1 MKEDKK
7 SGRIGIVMNSPDS
20 MTTMIQLPDTDAPLD
35 IDWDQT
41 IGEKI
46 YILPLRNNTLF
57 PQIIMPIQAD
67 RKKSVELIKK
77 AYREDLLIAT
87 VTQKNPAIDE
97 PTYNDMYRI
106 GTIVKVIK
114 FYELPDGSITC
125 LIHSLE
131 RVKLTGDRSDEFL
144 AAAYKVVNTVFPKK
158 GDSEFDALVTS
169 IKDKSGE
176 FVSQSTE
183 MQSDAVFAIKNIAS
197 PGFLINFVA
206 SNIPLEASDKMK
218 LLSINDLKKR
228 GMELLS
234 LLTLELQKFKL
245 RDDIQDKVKREM
257 DKQQRDY
264 FLNQQIKT
272 IQNELGENPNDE
284 EIKNLEA
291 KAEKKKWPEAAAEA
305 FKKELARLKTVH
317 PQSPDYSIQLTYLQT
332 LVDLPWNECSADDFD
347 IKEAQKILDSDH
359 YGLEKVKER
368 ILEYLAVIKLKG
380 DLKSPI
386 LCLFGP
392 PGVGKTSLGRSIA
405 RALNRKYVRI
415 SLGGLHDEAEIRG
428 HRRTYIGAMP
438 GRILQSINK
447 AGTSNPVFVLDEID
461 KVSNDFRGD
470 PAAALLEVLDPE
482 QNFEFHDNYLDLD
495 YALSKVMFIATANS
509 LSTINPALLDR
520 MEIINVSG
528 YVTEEKIEIARKHLI
543 PKIVKD
549 HGIAKENLKM
559 STPVLTTLINQYT
572 RESGVREL
580 NNVLSSLA
588 RKAAVKIASN
598 EKAPSLTEKEIEK
611 QLGIPKY
618 LHEEYHTNDIPG
630 VVVGLAWTAAG
641 GEILYVESSLSRGN
655 GGLSLTGNL
664 GNVMKESAEIAL
676 QYVKSNA
683 EKLGIDNRMFKAF
696 NVHLHVPEGAV
707 PKDGPSA
714 GITMFTCFAS
724 LFSQRAV
731 KPFVAMTGELT
742 LSGRVLP
749 VGGIKE
755 KILAAKRAGIK
766 TIFMSVEN
774 KRDIEEINELYIRGL
789 EFIYVSTA
797 MELVPLVLQPN
808 QVKDPVKLP
817 AKSKKE
823 KEE

>member
-7 SGRIGIVMNSPDS
+7 SGRIGIVMNSPDN

-35 IDWDQT
+35 LDWDTT
-41 IGEKI
+41 IGDKI

-67 RKKSVELIKK
+67 RKKSVDLIKK
-77 AYREDLLIAT
+77 AYHEDLMIAT
-87 VTQKNPAIDE
+87 VTQKSSNIDE
-97 PTYNDMYRI
+97 PTYNDLYRI
-106 GTIVKVIK
+106 GTIVRVVKI
-114 FYELPDGSITC
+114 YEMPDGSITA

-131 RVKLTGDRSDEFL
+131 RVKLTEDRSDEFI
-144 AAAYKVVNTVFPKK
+144 AAAYKVANTVFPKK
-158 GDSEFDALVTS
+158 GDSEFEALVTS
-169 IKDKSGE
+169 IKEKSGE

-183 MQSDAVFAIKNIAS
+183 IQSEAVFAIRSISS

-206 SNIPLEASDKMK
+206 SNLPIEASDKVK
-218 LLSINDLKKR
+218 LLGINDLKKR

-245 RDDIQDKVKREM
+245 RDDIQEKVKREM
-257 DKQQRDY
+257 DKQQREY
-264 FLNQQIKT
+264 YLNQQIKT
-272 IQNELGENPNDE
+272 IQNELGETPNDE
-284 EIKNLEA
+284 EIKNLET
-291 KAEKKKWPEAAAEA
+291 KAEKKKWPEAAAET
-305 FKKELARLKTVH
+305 FKKELARLKTIH
-317 PQSPDYSIQLTYLQT
+317 PQSPDYSIQLTYLQI
-332 LVDLPWNECSADDFD
+332 LVDLPWDYCSADDFD
-347 IKEAQKILDSDH
+347 IKQAKKILDEDH
-359 YGLEKVKER
+359 YGIEKVKER
-368 ILEYLAVIKLKG
+368 ILEYLAIIKLKG
-380 DLKSPI
+380 NLKSPI
-386 LCLFGP
+386 LCLVGP
-392 PGVGKTSLGRSIA
+392 PGVGKTSLGKSVA
-405 RALNRKYVRI
+405 RALNRKYTRI

-428 HRRTYIGAMP
+428 HRKTYIGAMP
-438 GRILQSINK
+438 GRIIQNIKK

-482 QNFEFHDNYLDLD
+482 QNSEFHDNYLDLD
-495 YALSKVMFIATANS
+495 YDLSKVMFIATANS

-520 MEIINVSG
+520 MEVINVSG
-528 YVTEEKIEIARKHLI
+528 YVAEEKIEIAKKHLI
-543 PKIVKD
+543 PKIISD
-549 HGIAKENLKM
+549 HGIAKNDLKI
-559 STPVLTTLINQYT
+559 TTQVLNDIINGYT

-580 NNVLSSLA
+580 NNVLASLA
-588 RKAAVKIASN
+588 RKMAVKIAGG
-598 EKAPSLTEKEIEK
+598 EKVPKITTKELEK

-618 LHEEYHTNDIPG
+618 LHEEYRTNNLPG

-655 GGLSLTGNL
+655 GTLSLTGNL

-676 QYVKSNA
+676 QYVKANA
-683 EKLGIDNRMFKAF
+683 QQLGIDYRMFKAF

-766 TIFMSVEN
+766 TIFMSEEN

-789 EFIYVSTA
+789 EFIYVNTA
-797 MELVPLVLQPN
+797 MELVPLVLEKE
-808 QVKDPVKLP
+808 QVKNPVTLP
-817 AKSKKE
+817 KKT
-823 KEE
+823 KKDEE

>member
-1 MKEDKK
+1 MKDDKK
-7 SGRIGIVMNSPDS
+7 LGRIGIVMNSPDN

-35 IDWDQT
+35 LDWDKT
-41 IGEKI
+41 IGDKI

-67 RKKSVELIKK
+67 RKKSVDLIKK
-77 AYREDLLIAT
+77 AYHEDLMIAT
-87 VTQKNPAIDE
+87 VTQKSSNIDE
-97 PTYNDMYRI
+97 PTYNDLYRI
-106 GTIVKVIK
+106 GTIVRVVKI
-114 FYELPDGSITC
+114 YEMPDGSITA

-131 RVKLTGDRSDEFL
+131 RVKLTEDRSDEFI
-144 AAAYKVVNTVFPKK
+144 AAAYKVANTVFPKK
-158 GDSEFDALVTS
+158 GDSEFEALVTS
-169 IKDKSGE
+169 IKEKSGE
-176 FVSQSTE
+176 FVSQSSE
-183 MQSDAVFAIKNIAS
+183 IQSEAVFAIRSISS

-206 SNIPLEASDKMK
+206 SNLPIEASDKVK
-218 LLSINDLKKR
+218 LLGINDLKKR

-245 RDDIQDKVKREM
+245 RDDIQEKVKREM
-257 DKQQRDY
+257 DKQQREY
-264 FLNQQIKT
+264 YLNQQIKT
-272 IQNELGENPNDE
+272 IQNELGETPNDE
-284 EIKNLEA
+284 EIKNLET
-291 KAEKKKWPEAAAEA
+291 KAEKKKWPEAAAET
-305 FKKELARLKTVH
+305 FKKELARLKTIH
-317 PQSPDYSIQLTYLQT
+317 PQSPDYSIQLTYLQI
-332 LVDLPWNECSADDFD
+332 LVDLPWDYCSADDFD
-347 IKEAQKILDSDH
+347 IKQAKKILDEDH
-359 YGLEKVKER
+359 YGIEKVKER
-368 ILEYLAVIKLKG
+368 ILEYLAIIKLKG
-380 DLKSPI
+380 NLKSPI
-386 LCLFGP
+386 LCLVGP
-392 PGVGKTSLGRSIA
+392 PGVGKTSLGKSVA
-405 RALNRKYVRI
+405 RALNRKYTRI

-428 HRRTYIGAMP
+428 HRKTYIGAMP
-438 GRILQSINK
+438 GRIIQNIKK

-482 QNFEFHDNYLDLD
+482 QNSEFHDNYLDLD
-495 YALSKVMFIATANS
+495 YDLSKVMFIATANS

-520 MEIINVSG
+520 MEVINVSG
-528 YVTEEKIEIARKHLI
+528 YVAEEKIEIAKKHLI
-543 PKIVKD
+543 PKIISD
-549 HGIAKENLKM
+549 HGIAKNDLKI
-559 STPVLTTLINQYT
+559 TTQVLNDIINGYT

-580 NNVLSSLA
+580 NNVLASLA
-588 RKAAVKIASN
+588 RKMAVKIAGG
-598 EKAPSLTEKEIEK
+598 EKVPKITTKELEK

-618 LHEEYHTNDIPG
+618 LHEEYRTNNLPG

-655 GGLSLTGNL
+655 GTLSLTGNL

-676 QYVKSNA
+676 QYVKANA
-683 EKLGIDNRMFKAF
+683 QQLGIDYRMFKAF

-766 TIFMSVEN
+766 TIFMSEEN

-789 EFIYVSTA
+789 EFIYVNTA
-797 MELVPLVLQPN
+797 MELVPLVLEKE
-808 QVKDPVKLP
+808 QVKNPVTLP
-817 AKSKKE
+817 KKT
-823 KEE
+823 KKDEE

>member
-1 MKEDKK
+1 MKDDKK
-7 SGRIGIVMNSPDS
+7 LGRIGIVMNSPDN

-35 IDWDQT
+35 LDWDKT
-41 IGEKI
+41 IGDKI

-67 RKKSVELIKK
+67 RKKSVDLIKK
-77 AYREDLLIAT
+77 AYHEDLMIAT
-87 VTQKNPAIDE
+87 VTQKSSNIDE
-97 PTYNDMYRI
+97 PTYNDLYRI
-106 GTIVKVIK
+106 GTIVRVVKI
-114 FYELPDGSITC
+114 YEMPDGSITA

-131 RVKLTGDRSDEFL
+131 RVKLTEDRSDEFI
-144 AAAYKVVNTVFPKK
+144 AAAYKVANTVFPKK
-158 GDSEFDALVTS
+158 GDSEFEALVTS
-169 IKDKSGE
+169 IKEKSGE

-183 MQSDAVFAIKNIAS
+183 IQSEAVFAIRSISS

-206 SNIPLEASDKMK
+206 SNLPIEASDKVK
-218 LLSINDLKKR
+218 LLGINDLKKR

-245 RDDIQDKVKREM
+245 RDDIQEKVKREM
-257 DKQQRDY
+257 DKQQREY
-264 FLNQQIKT
+264 YLNQQIKT
-272 IQNELGENPNDE
+272 IQNELGETPNDE
-284 EIKNLEA
+284 EIKNLET
-291 KAEKKKWPEAAAEA
+291 KAEKKKWPEAAAET
-305 FKKELARLKTVH
+305 FKKELARLKTIH
-317 PQSPDYSIQLTYLQT
+317 PQSPDYSIQLTYLQI
-332 LVDLPWNECSADDFD
+332 LVDLPWDYCSADDFD
-347 IKEAQKILDSDH
+347 IKQAKKILDEDH
-359 YGLEKVKER
+359 YGIEKVKER
-368 ILEYLAVIKLKG
+368 ILEYLAIIKLKG
-380 DLKSPI
+380 NLKSPI
-386 LCLFGP
+386 LCLVGP
-392 PGVGKTSLGRSIA
+392 PGVGKTSLGKSVA
-405 RALNRKYVRI
+405 RALNRKYTRI

-428 HRRTYIGAMP
+428 HRKTYIGAMP
-438 GRILQSINK
+438 GRIIQNIKK

-482 QNFEFHDNYLDLD
+482 QNSEFHDNYLDLD
-495 YALSKVMFIATANS
+495 YDLSKVMFIATANS

-520 MEIINVSG
+520 MEVINVSG
-528 YVTEEKIEIARKHLI
+528 YVAEEKIEIAKKHLI
-543 PKIVKD
+543 PKIISD
-549 HGIAKENLKM
+549 HGIAKNDLKI
-559 STPVLTTLINQYT
+559 TTQVLNDIINGYT

-580 NNVLSSLA
+580 NNVLASLA
-588 RKAAVKIASN
+588 RKMAVKIAGG
-598 EKAPSLTEKEIEK
+598 EKVPKITTKELEK

-618 LHEEYHTNDIPG
+618 LHEEYRTNNLPG

-655 GGLSLTGNL
+655 GTLSLTGNL

-676 QYVKSNA
+676 QYVKANA
-683 EKLGIDNRMFKAF
+683 QQLGIDYRMFKAF

-714 GITMFTCFAS
+714 GITMFSCFAS

-766 TIFMSVEN
+766 TIFMSEEN

-789 EFIYVSTA
+789 EFIYVNTA
-797 MELVPLVLQPN
+797 MELVPLVLEKE
-808 QVKDPVKLP
+808 QVKNPVTLP
-817 AKSKKE
+817 KKT
-823 KEE
+823 KKDEE

>member
-495 YALSKVMFIATANS
+495 YDLSKVMFIATANS
-509 LSTINPALLDR
+509 LSTI
-520 MEIINVSG
+520 
-528 YVTEEKIEIARKHLI
+528 
-543 PKIVKD
+543 
-549 HGIAKENLKM
+549 
-559 STPVLTTLINQYT
+559 
-572 RESGVREL
+572 
-580 NNVLSSLA
+580 
-588 RKAAVKIASN
+588 
-598 EKAPSLTEKEIEK
+598 
-611 QLGIPKY
+611 
-618 LHEEYHTNDIPG
+618 
-630 VVVGLAWTAAG
+630 
-641 GEILYVESSLSRGN
+641 
-655 GGLSLTGNL
+655 
-664 GNVMKESAEIAL
+664 
-676 QYVKSNA
+676 
-683 EKLGIDNRMFKAF
+683 
-696 NVHLHVPEGAV
+696 
-707 PKDGPSA
+707 
-714 GITMFTCFAS
+714 
-724 LFSQRAV
+724 
-731 KPFVAMTGELT
+731 
-742 LSGRVLP
+742 
-749 VGGIKE
+749 
-755 KILAAKRAGIK
+755 
-766 TIFMSVEN
+766 
-774 KRDIEEINELYIRGL
+774 
-789 EFIYVSTA
+789 
-797 MELVPLVLQPN
+797 
-808 QVKDPVKLP
+808 
-817 AKSKKE
+817 
-823 KEE
+823 

>member
-41 IGEKI
+41 IGDKI

-97 PTYNDMYRI
+97 PSYNDMYRI

-144 AAAYKVVNTVFPKK
+144 ASAYKVVNTVFPKK
-158 GDSEFDALVTS
+158 GDSEFEALVTS

-176 FVSQSTE
+176 FVSQSTD

-206 SNIPLEASDKMK
+206 SNIPLDASDKVK
-218 LLSINDLKKR
+218 LLGINDLKKR

-291 KAEKKKWPEAAAEA
+291 KAEKKKWPEAAAET
-305 FKKELARLKTVH
+305 FKKELARLKTIH
-317 PQSPDYSIQLTYLQT
+317 SQSPDYSIQLTYLQT

-347 IKEAQKILDSDH
+347 IKEAQKILDADH

-392 PGVGKTSLGRSIA
+392 PGVGKTSLGKSIA

-438 GRILQSINK
+438 GRILQSIKK

-482 QNFEFHDNYLDLD
+482 QNSEFHDNYLDLD
-495 YALSKVMFIATANS
+495 YDLSKVMFIATANS

-549 HGIAKENLKM
+549 HGIAKENIKM
-559 STPVLTTLINQYT
+559 TTPVLTTIIDRYT

-598 EKAPSLTEKEIEK
+598 EKTPSLTEKELEK

-683 EKLGIDNRMFKAF
+683 EKLGIDIRMFKAF

-731 KPFVAMTGELT
+731 KPFVSMTGELT

-774 KRDIEEINELYIRGL
+774 KRDIEEINELYIKGL

-797 MELVPLVLQPN
+797 MELVPLVLQEK
-808 QVKDPVKLP
+808 QVKNPVKLP
-817 AKSKKE
+817 AKSKKDKDE
-823 KEE
+823 